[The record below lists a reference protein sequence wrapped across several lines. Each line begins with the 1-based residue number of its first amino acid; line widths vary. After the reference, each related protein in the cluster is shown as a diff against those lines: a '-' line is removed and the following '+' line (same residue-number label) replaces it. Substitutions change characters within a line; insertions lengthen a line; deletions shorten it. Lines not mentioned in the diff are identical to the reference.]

1 MERLTPLFRVS
12 LMCFAICKAEHFH
25 LFIYVFTPIR
35 LGLKACSSPETHPLA
50 FAFAVQEK
58 KKKGEA
64 QQGLAWNCQLSYIK
78 LPF

>member
-35 LGLKACSSPETHPLA
+35 LGLKACSSPETHPLD

-58 KKKGEA
+58 KGNTAGISVE
-64 QQGLAWNCQLSYIK
+64 LSAIIY
-78 LPF
+78 